1 MTELTFLDRYC
12 GCLLGLANGDAV
24 GTTIEF
30 SPPGTFAPVTGMA
43 GGGPFGLKPGQWTD
57 DTSMALC
64 LAESLVERGRFDPK
78 DQMERYL
85 RWYRQGYLS
94 STGACFDIGNTV
106 RKALEKFESTGKPY
120 SGSSDPNSAGN
131 GSLMRVAPVG
141 LFYFLEP
148 LEAMERAADSSRTT
162 HAARD
167 AVDACRFFTGLL
179 IGALRGISKGE
190 LLDGVY
196 CPVPGY
202 FDAQPISQNISTVA
216 GGSYKIK
223 EPPEIKGSG
232 HVVRSLEAAL
242 WAFYKSETY
251 REGVLLSVNLGDDAD
266 TTAAIF
272 GALAGA
278 YYGERAMPSEWREK
292 LARRDLIA
300 GYAEQLFA
308 AATGS

>member
-1 MTELTFLDRYC
+1 MAEHPLLDRYR
-12 GCLLGLANGDAV
+12 GCLLGLATGDAV
-24 GTTIEF
+24 GTTVEF
-30 SPPGTFAPVTGMA
+30 SLPGTFAPVTGMA

-64 LAESLVERGRFDPK
+64 LAESLVEQQGFDPR

-106 RKALEKFESTGKPY
+106 RKALEKFEATGKPY
-120 SGSSDPNSAGN
+120 SGSSDEYSAGN

-141 LFYFLEP
+141 LFYCNRP
-148 LEAMERAADSSRTT
+148 LESLERAADSSRTT
-162 HAARD
+162 HTVRD

-202 FDAQPISQNISTVA
+202 FEAKPLSHNIGTVA
-216 GGSYKIK
+216 SGSYKIK

-242 WAFYKSETY
+242 WAFHKTGTF
-251 REGVLLSVNLGDDAD
+251 RDGVLLAVNLGEDAD

-278 YYGERAMPSEWREK
+278 YYGERAMPPEWLEK
-292 LARRDLIA
+292 LAMRDRIA
-300 GYAEQLFA
+300 ACSERLLA
-308 AATGS
+308 AC